1 MRSTWLVAL
10 VAGFVLLLPAAGASA
25 AGSSLSDTV
34 NQWFP
39 SSDGATWTYQWSDDT
54 YAPAPTTEKY
64 TMVKRTSTAF
74 TLDWT
79 TADLGNGDDAQS
91 GQGEM
96 GFNRADAGL
105 INTGWSSTPPPP
117 QFPILC
123 ANPTNCGNSLSGALF
138 MVIWGTRGPVLQEPL
153 LKGASWN
160 AVGGANNDVASENHY
175 LGTEE
180 IVVPAFPG
188 GVIAAKVRSEVTQA
202 GAIGDPYG
210 SGERTVWWVRG
221 VGPVRVLFRH
231 TGGESGYVDLVG
243 TNLLPQQPPGDAN
256 YLPLDTGSTATYR
269 WRNSKYMRKY
279 STQKATVAQVVNNT
293 ARVDVKS
300 TKGPIKVAGSYVFS
314 TRLSGVTDLA
324 ASTKA
329 ASLAKFPPLGPR
341 SQPKSKRRHFF
352 TPLDLMTYGYNPVIS
367 AYPVKGDT
375 WKSKAGSRDFTVFGV
390 DGSSTV
396 LGIQKVHTPAG
407 NFNALAVRS
416 RLTQKGFKF
425 GSGTRTSWFAPG
437 KGLVKLVFRHGDG
450 SVSTVDRVR

>member
-1 MRSTWLVAL
+1 
-10 VAGFVLLLPAAGASA
+10 
-25 AGSSLSDTV
+25 
-34 NQWFP
+34 
-39 SSDGATWTYQWSDDT
+39 
-54 YAPAPTTEKY
+54 
-64 TMVKRTSTAF
+64 
-74 TLDWT
+74 
-79 TADLGNGDDAQS
+79 
-91 GQGEM
+91 
-96 GFNRADAGL
+96 
-105 INTGWSSTPPPP
+105 
-117 QFPILC
+117 
-123 ANPTNCGNSLSGALF
+123 
-138 MVIWGTRGPVLQEPL
+138 
-153 LKGASWN
+153 
-160 AVGGANNDVASENHY
+160 
-175 LGTEE
+175 
-180 IVVPAFPG
+180 
-188 GVIAAKVRSEVTQA
+188 
-202 GAIGDPYG
+202 
-210 SGERTVWWVRG
+210 
-221 VGPVRVLFRH
+221 
-231 TGGESGYVDLVG
+231 
-243 TNLLPQQPPGDAN
+243 
-256 YLPLDTGSTATYR
+256 
-269 WRNSKYMRKY
+269 
-279 STQKATVAQVVNNT
+279 VVNNT

-329 ASLAKFPPLGPR
+329 ASLAKFPALGPR